1 MWVFGIKRSMVA
13 PKIDPPEDPFLGFRL
28 VRQTGFG
35 QNSTARTMSLI
46 STTQYVAAMKRQR
59 SLTDPQ
65 WLQRCDELAQQQ
77 PTMFFELL
85 TFPSDGVPADAARKL
100 IDCLSALQFASRE
113 VSESVSAPV
122 QMPEFRAA
130 VLKSMQFFHAISTDD
145 RPHFDRMM
153 KAWYEGM
160 VEGGEPVVW
169 AGVLRFFA
177 NLRSWLTSCSSRW
190 RSRSVLLRRCMLGG
204 SGRMAADSRGFKA
217 GRPQL
222 GS

>member
-65 WLQRCDELAQQQ
+65 WLQRGDELAKQQ

-100 IDCLSALQFASRE
+100 IDCLSALQFASQA
-113 VSESVSAPV
+113 VSESVSSPV
-122 QMPEFRAA
+122 QRPKFR
-130 VLKSMQFFHAISTDD
+130 
-145 RPHFDRMM
+145 
-153 KAWYEGM
+153 
-160 VEGGEPVVW
+160 
-169 AGVLRFFA
+169 
-177 NLRSWLTSCSSRW
+177 
-190 RSRSVLLRRCMLGG
+190 
-204 SGRMAADSRGFKA
+204 
-217 GRPQL
+217 
-222 GS
+222 